1 MQATQF
7 LAHIYLDINV
17 IIVFYFIGTFNLC
30 KMGDIKMNIKHVDTK
45 EIKFKIF
52 YNPLVTFKL

>member
-1 MQATQF
+1 MQ
-7 LAHIYLDINV
+7 N
-17 IIVFYFIGTFNLC
+17 
-30 KMGDIKMNIKHVDTK
+30 GDIKMNIKHVDTK